1 MNAVLDSVLGSEAT
15 GRFLAVLLVLFYLS
29 WMLAC
34 WIGLSAWVLRS
45 VRPQDQSLYDRPDPS
60 ETRTKE
66 SNLCASIRV
75 VNPDAQ

>member
-34 WIGLSAWVLRS
+34 WIGRVVRVARS
-45 VRPQDQSLYDRPDPS
+45 VRPHDQSLTIVPTRL

-75 VNPDAQ
+75 VNPDA